1 MAPSLSPQ
9 ARRALIEIG
18 SRSHGAAEDVLTL
31 SGFKREM
38 LARLLGAGLVT
49 VVTENI
55 GPAVTVERYRI
66 TDDGRRAI
74 ER

>member
-9 ARRALIEIG
+9 ARRVLIEIG
-18 SRSHGAAEDVLTL
+18 SRSHGLAEDFLTL

-38 LARLLGAGLVT
+38 LVRLVGAGLVT

-55 GPAVTVERYRI
+55 GPAVKVERYHL
-66 TDDGRRAI
+66 TDEGREAI
-74 ER
+74 AG